1 LDIPKTLIVGAG
13 GMLGRAWRETL
24 DAADEPYRP
33 LTRAELDITDA
44 AAVAKSIP
52 AGVKVVVNCA
62 GWTDVDGAEE
72 HEAEAT
78 KLNGDAVGILA
89 RHCAAIHATLVHYST
104 DYVFSGEAETPY
116 PVDAPLSP
124 ASAYGRSKAA
134 GERALQDAG
143 GPHLLIRTSWLYAPW
158 GHNFVRTML
167 RLTAE
172 RDTLKVVDDQRGR
185 PTSATHLAATTRQLL
200 AADARGT
207 FHVTDGGECTWHGL
221 AKEIARQASSP
232 GETCDVQPC
241 TTADFP
247 RPAPRPAYSVL
258 DLSKA
263 EAIVGPMRVWKQSLK
278 DVIESAEN

>member
-1 LDIPKTLIVGAG
+1 
-13 GMLGRAWRETL
+13 
-24 DAADEPYRP
+24 
-33 LTRAELDITDA
+33 
-44 AAVAKSIP
+44 
-52 AGVKVVVNCA
+52 
-62 GWTDVDGAEE
+62 
-72 HEAEAT
+72 
-78 KLNGDAVGILA
+78 
-89 RHCAAIHATLVHYST
+89 VHIST
-104 DYVFSGEAETPY
+104 DYVFDGNADTPY
-116 PVDAPLSP
+116 AVEHPRDPVN
-124 ASAYGRSKAA
+124 AYGRSKAV
-134 GERALQDAG
+134 GEVALEQ
-143 GPHLLIRTSWLYAPW
+143 GPAPFLCVRTSWLYAPW